1 MKMLMD
7 ATGYV
12 SKYTLTETFYI
23 SESTLYHALNEIKKL
38 LKQYDLALVH
48 KTNLGYKIEGREID
62 KRMCIAKMKSMMNP
76 PITLHY
82 PRMYRIYTM

>member
-48 KTNLGYKIEGREID
+48 KQSRL
-62 KRMCIAKMKSMMNP
+62 
-76 PITLHY
+76 
-82 PRMYRIYTM
+82 

>member
-62 KRMCIAKMKSMMNP
+62 KRM
-76 PITLHY
+76 
-82 PRMYRIYTM
+82 